1 MQKYQNW
8 LIAGFMIVFVM
19 QLRVAKLSSSV
30 ANKIQIALAE
40 KNESYSKQLQI
51 LKTLRDC
58 SIMENYSVE
67 GYVGSGQGTAVVD
80 VTQIDTGLKYVAK
93 VVLDIDNS
101 YSRCRKEEIIE
112 KLSNDGISYVNKF
125 IQKKRFTDR
134 IQTEDF
140 YSCVLILEKA
150 GEALDKNLLFPKF
163 DGKSK
168 IEIQNTKIEN
178 SKKLVRFFGRVIQS
192 FAELHVKAKVLH
204 GDIRPEN
211 IMVNKK
217 EISKDNF
224 DLIPVII
231 DFGLRLVNKSGK
243 DIKNDLLRYTKGYRL
258 PQMIEKIKVDGK
270 SFEESWEDNSNEYIF
285 SKDFIEDV
293 YALGKTI
300 ENVLKFQ
307 TNFIDNDICEMLRL
321 KDLYLQMMQKKEG
334 ANKKQYI
341 SKEDPIP
348 NMQQVLTNFLDK
360 MKRCVEIER
369 KNKSLRYVPD
379 EVNEEFIKQASKS
392 LESLRSKVP
401 II

>member
-192 FAELHVKAKVLH
+192 FAELHFKAKVLH
-204 GDIRPEN
+204 GDIKPDN

-217 EISKDNF
+217 EMNNGTI

-231 DFGLRLVNKSGK
+231 DFGLRLVNTSGNEKK
-243 DIKNDLLRYTKGYRL
+243 DEQLRYAPDFRPLEMTGG
-258 PQMIEKIKVDGK
+258 EKIKP
-270 SFEESWEDNSNEYIF
+270 EDEKAFAETWAEKFKNFRY
-285 SKDFIEDV
+285 SKDFVEDV

-300 ENVLKFQ
+300 EVVIVNNEKY
-307 TNFIDNDICEMLRL
+307 IDRTQCEISKLL
-321 KDLYLQMMQKKEG
+321 AISNQMMQP
-334 ANKKQYI
+334 KQQIDSSNPDKPHALRPNMKVVLRDFI
-341 SKEDPIP
+341 SKMNECSQDKPDIL
-348 NMQQVLTNFLDK
+348 NQEFLFQA
-360 MKRCVEIER
+360 
-369 KNKSLRYVPD
+369 NKSL
-379 EVNEEFIKQASKS
+379 EELDKLF
-392 LESLRSKVP
+392 P